1 MDNFSTALEKI
12 LVHYKVYFLVFLIAF
27 FIAIT
32 VAHPSILITDEW
44 ITVNQLSQLH
54 DGHQVIFNEGKYG
67 YFENGTPSS
76 YFIRKDNY
84 LAYPLFLPLIS
95 LPAHWLIDLWGDHFI
110 FFLLYLWIF
119 LLIAIAL
126 VLNGFFPEYTLFGN
140 WRWTT
145 GLIIVSFMLLFINL
159 IFYRPFPITGKDSYP
174 EFMAIVFTNIVLFAV
189 LAVMVYEIIRTIS
202 KDSPYTIFGTIL
214 GITSSSYLFWTSF
227 CKDHALVAF
236 LFTAIVFMVVKFLFT
251 TNNWYLPGA
260 FILTGLLA
268 WARPELALFVFAI
281 LCIFIVYSYVVM
293 RNRFTPFTQTIPLV
307 TAPLFTIIGAIP
319 FCINNYLFTGNIF
332 LPAWSLWKTEPA
344 STNISL
350 TGSTPIQPA
359 SSDTLGS
366 LLHLFLSTINIQ
378 PTTFLSDI
386 YGVLLNPK
394 SGSMGVLPLMPLF
407 MVALLVLPVLWIYG
421 KLDFS
426 REEKQVLMTM
436 VLLALGVFLAYVRGI
451 TGMNA
456 SPGIAPDMRYL
467 SPIYLP
473 LSIIGLVVIGKVPSL
488 FNNIKTIMR
497 WIVSI
502 WVLVIPISIVAMSL
516 YYPYPE
522 SWVLLFRPLNTIISL
537 VVFVVLML
545 FVLCLIGSYLSNKAE
560 IPAIIL
566 FALLCSAPFI
576 WQIDTTFLVRLYGTG
591 LGGYSFWIPV
601 MMKTF
606 GFIF

>member
-1 MDNFSTALEKI
+1 
-12 LVHYKVYFLVFLIAF
+12 
-27 FIAIT
+27 
-32 VAHPSILITDEW
+32 
-44 ITVNQLSQLH
+44 
-54 DGHQVIFNEGKYG
+54 
-67 YFENGTPSS
+67 
-76 YFIRKDNY
+76 
-84 LAYPLFLPLIS
+84 
-95 LPAHWLIDLWGDHFI
+95 
-110 FFLLYLWIF
+110 
-119 LLIAIAL
+119 
-126 VLNGFFPEYTLFGN
+126 
-140 WRWTT
+140 
-145 GLIIVSFMLLFINL
+145 
-159 IFYRPFPITGKDSYP
+159 
-174 EFMAIVFTNIVLFAV
+174 
-189 LAVMVYEIIRTIS
+189 
-202 KDSPYTIFGTIL
+202 
-214 GITSSSYLFWTSF
+214 
-227 CKDHALVAF
+227 
-236 LFTAIVFMVVKFLFT
+236 
-251 TNNWYLPGA
+251 
-260 FILTGLLA
+260 
-268 WARPELALFVFAI
+268 
-281 LCIFIVYSYVVM
+281 
-293 RNRFTPFTQTIPLV
+293 
-307 TAPLFTIIGAIP
+307 
-319 FCINNYLFTGNIF
+319 
-332 LPAWSLWKTEPA
+332 
-344 STNISL
+344 
-350 TGSTPIQPA
+350 
-359 SSDTLGS
+359 
-366 LLHLFLSTINIQ
+366 
-378 PTTFLSDI
+378 
-386 YGVLLNPK
+386 
-394 SGSMGVLPLMPLF
+394 MGVLPLMPLF